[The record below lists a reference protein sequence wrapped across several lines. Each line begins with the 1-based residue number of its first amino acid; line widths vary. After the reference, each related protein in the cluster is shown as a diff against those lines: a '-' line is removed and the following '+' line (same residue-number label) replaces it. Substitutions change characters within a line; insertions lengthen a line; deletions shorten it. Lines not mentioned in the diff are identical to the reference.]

1 MADDW
6 EILEVLG
13 SEEDAELIC
22 GFLRNQGVPCQV
34 ESAHSHEFVFSV
46 GALSNV
52 RVEVPAD
59 RVEEARRLLA
69 EIDSTPL
76 ADEGDEG
83 ADKGEGYLATLRRQV
98 KEEGL

>member
-1 MADDW
+1 MANDW

-13 SEEDAELIC
+13 TEEDAELVC

-34 ESAHSHEFVFSV
+34 ESALSHEFPVNVSLL
-46 GALSNV
+46 GNV
-52 RVEVPAD
+52 RVEVPAEH
-59 RVEEARRLLA
+59 VAEARRLLA
-69 EIDSTPL
+69 EIESTPL
-76 ADEGDEG
+76 PDEGDEG